1 VSFSFCFAC
10 IVCAAHFAGIV
21 RPEVTIRCLFEDVME
36 FDVIGEKTLFLA
48 MHRKRLGILVRL
60 GAPGAFTGL

>member
-1 VSFSFCFAC
+1 
-10 IVCAAHFAGIV
+10 
-21 RPEVTIRCLFEDVME
+21 ME

-48 MHRKRLGILVRL
+48 MHRKRLVILVRL